1 MRALTDLRVGEVLS
15 VGGESSFCTCRAGH
29 GPLTDRASEIVAPE
43 TQDKHKMPLHSAAS
57 FLSQGDTSGGGKDL
71 KSFWHHSTTEVY
83 LELHGTW
90 LQQAQ
95 GPLRQD

>member
-1 MRALTDLRVGEVLS
+1 MSALTDPRAGEALS
-15 VGGESSFCTCRAGH
+15 VGSESSFCACGAGH
-29 GPLTDRASEIVAPE
+29 GPLTDRASGTVAPE

-57 FLSQGDTSGGGKDL
+57 FLSQGDTSGGGKGL
-71 KSFWHHSTTEVY
+71 RSFWPHSTTEVY

-90 LQQAQ
+90 LQQAR